1 MALKKVKTKPVSI
14 NPGIMLLYG
23 PPKVGKTT
31 MLSKLDNC
39 LIIDTESGSSM
50 IEGYIHKVKNRAELI
65 NLVKEAK
72 EGHDYKYFAID
83 TIDKVVD
90 WAEKAVCQEYEVAS
104 IADLSF
110 GKGYALVREKVMNT
124 IHNLKDCVDHLI
136 VIGHRKVARAI
147 VDGKAIVEPESLD
160 ITGKLKNMI
169 MSDCDAIGYVHREED
184 KLMVSFKANEAIEA
198 GSRCEHLKGEIIEF
212 EWDKIYKKEKNNG
225 TVQTNKK

>member
-1 MALKKVKTKPVSI
+1 
-14 NPGIMLLYG
+14 MLLYG

-31 MLSKLDNC
+31 MLSKLNDC
-39 LIIDTESGSSM
+39 LIIDTESGSGM
-50 IEGYIHKVKNRAELI
+50 IEGYIHKVSNRQELI

-72 EGHDYKYFAID
+72 DGHDYKYFAID
-83 TIDKVVD
+83 TIDKIVD
-90 WAEKAVCQEYEVAS
+90 WAEKAVCQEYEVPS

-136 VIGHRKVARAI
+136 IIGHRKVARAI

-184 KLMVSFKANEAIEA
+184 KLMVSFKANEAVEA
-198 GSRCEHLKGEIIEF
+198 GSRCQHLKGEIVEF
-212 EWDKIYKKEKNNG
+212 KWDEIYKKEK
-225 TVQTNKK
+225 K

>member
-1 MALKKVKTKPVSI
+1 
-14 NPGIMLLYG
+14 MLLYG

-31 MLSKLDNC
+31 MLSKLNDC

-50 IEGYIHKVKNRAELI
+50 IEGYIHKVNNRAELI

-72 EGHDYKYFAID
+72 DGHDYKYFAID

-90 WAEKAVCQEYEVAS
+90 WAEKAVCQEYEVPS

-110 GKGYALVREKVMNT
+110 GKGYALTREKVMNT
-124 IHNLKDCVDHLI
+124 IHNLKECVDHLI

-184 KLMVSFKANEAIEA
+184 KLMISFKANEAIEA
-198 GSRCEHLKGEIIEF
+198 GSRCEHLKGKIVDFDWSE
-212 EWDKIYKKEKNNG
+212 IYKKEK
-225 TVQTNKK
+225 K

>member
-1 MALKKVKTKPVSI
+1 MALKKVKSKPVSI
-14 NPGIMLLYG
+14 NPGITLLYG

-31 MLSKLDNC
+31 MLSKLNDC

-50 IEGYIHKVKNRAELI
+50 IEGYIHRVKNRQELI

-83 TIDKVVD
+83 TIDKIVD
-90 WAEKAVCQEYEVAS
+90 WAEKAVCREYEVPS

-184 KLMVSFKANEAIEA
+184 KLMISFKANEAIEA
-198 GSRCEHLKGEIIEF
+198 GSRCEHLKGKIVDF
-212 EWDKIYKKEKNNG
+212 DWSKIYKKEK
-225 TVQTNKK
+225 K

>member
-1 MALKKVKTKPVSI
+1 MV
-14 NPGIMLLYG
+14 
-23 PPKVGKTT
+23 
-31 MLSKLDNC
+31 
-39 LIIDTESGSSM
+39 
-50 IEGYIHKVKNRAELI
+50 EGYIEKVNNRQELI

-72 EGHDYKYFAID
+72 DGHDYKYFAID

-90 WAEKAVCQEYEVAS
+90 WAEKAVCREYEVPS

-110 GKGYALVREKVMNT
+110 GKGYALTREKVMGT
-124 IHNLKDCVDHLI
+124 IHNLKSCVDHLI

-184 KLMVSFKANEAIEA
+184 KLMISFKANEAVEA
-198 GSRCEHLKGEIIEF
+198 GSRCEHLKGQIIDF
-212 EWDKIYKKEKNNG
+212 DWSKIYRKEK
-225 TVQTNKK
+225 

>member
-1 MALKKVKTKPVSI
+1 
-14 NPGIMLLYG
+14 MLLYG

-39 LIIDTESGSSM
+39 LIIDTENGSSM
-50 IEGYIHKVKNRAELI
+50 VEGYIEKVNNRQELI

-72 EGHDYKYFAID
+72 DGHDYKYFAID

-90 WAEKAVCQEYEVAS
+90 WAEKAVCQEYEVPS

-110 GKGYALVREKVMNT
+110 GKGYALTREKVMGT
-124 IHNLKDCVDHLI
+124 IHNLKSCVDHLI

-184 KLMVSFKANEAIEA
+184 KLMISFKANEAVEA
-198 GSRCEHLKGEIIEF
+198 GSRCEHLKGQIIDFDWSE
-212 EWDKIYKKEKNNG
+212 IYKKEK
-225 TVQTNKK
+225 

>member
-1 MALKKVKTKPVSI
+1 MALKKVKRKPVSI
-14 NPGIMLLYG
+14 NPGILLLYG

-50 IEGYIHKVKNRAELI
+50 IEGYIHKVSNRSELI

-72 EGHDYKYFAID
+72 DGHDYKYFALD

-90 WAEKAVCQEYEVAS
+90 WAEKAICLEYEVPS

-124 IHNLKDCVDHLI
+124 VHAFKDCVDHLI
-136 VIGHRKVARAI
+136 IIGHRKVARAI

-184 KLMVSFKANEAIEA
+184 ELMVSFKSNEAVEA
-198 GSRCEHLKGEIIEF
+198 GSRCEHLKGQIVKF
-212 EWDKIYKKEKNNG
+212 NWNKIYKKEK
-225 TVQTNKK
+225 

>member
-50 IEGYIHKVKNRAELI
+50 IEGYIHKVANRAELI

-72 EGHDYKYFAID
+72 DGHDYKYFAID

-90 WAEKAVCQEYEVAS
+90 WAEKAVCQEYEVPS

-110 GKGYALVREKVMNT
+110 GKGYALTREKVMNT

-136 VIGHRKVARAI
+136 VIGHRKVARAV

-184 KLMVSFKANEAIEA
+184 KLMISFKANEAIEA
-198 GSRCEHLKGEIIEF
+198 GSRCEHLKGKIVDF
-212 EWDKIYKKEKNNG
+212 DWSKIYKKEK
-225 TVQTNKK
+225 K

>member
-1 MALKKVKTKPVSI
+1 
-14 NPGIMLLYG
+14 
-23 PPKVGKTT
+23 
-31 MLSKLDNC
+31 MLSKLNDC

-50 IEGYIHKVKNRAELI
+50 IEGYIHKVNNRAELI

-72 EGHDYKYFAID
+72 DGHDYKYFAID

-90 WAEKAVCQEYEVAS
+90 WAEKAVCQEYEVPS

-110 GKGYALVREKVMNT
+110 GKGYALTREKVMNT
-124 IHNLKDCVDHLI
+124 IHNLKECVDHLI

-184 KLMVSFKANEAIEA
+184 KLMISFKANEAIEA
-198 GSRCEHLKGEIIEF
+198 GSRCEHLKGKIVDFDWSE
-212 EWDKIYKKEKNNG
+212 IYKKEK
-225 TVQTNKK
+225 K